1 MLPALRRLPELD
13 GHLHGLGQRS
23 GWLMRFYRRSGQ
35 PPLAER
41 IRVREARTSA
51 GLPVTVIRA

>member
-1 MLPALRRLPELD
+1 MLPALRRLPELH

-35 PPLAER
+35 PPLAKR
-41 IRVREARTSA
+41 TGEARTPA
-51 GLPVTVIRA
+51 GRPVTVIRA